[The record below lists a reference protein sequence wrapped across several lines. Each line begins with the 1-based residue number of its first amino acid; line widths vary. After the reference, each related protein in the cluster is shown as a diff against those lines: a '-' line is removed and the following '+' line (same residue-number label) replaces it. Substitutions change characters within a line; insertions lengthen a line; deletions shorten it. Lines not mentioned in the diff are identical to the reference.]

1 MENPYAGEW
10 SRISRIANEVRQS
23 RERVSRLEE
32 EARALQA
39 QAQNIPAQMDED
51 GNDMNASLR
60 ESMNAQAQDALQQL
74 QSAREDL
81 RESVSSAHSLARQ
94 YSQKRRAYEEKEGKT
109 SKAGADFGK
118 LAGFRFG
125 SSTAAE
131 GQRLAKQREKHYSD
145 HVKVLSSLISA
156 AEQAAEGVDPN
167 QQNTSEIADRGTFQ
181 RPGNKSETGRNIAGA
196 GAAASKESVRSNTS
210 SGKSSGKSGR
220 NLGRENQKHDTG
232 EYFNA
237 VLQSGDESLIQLA
250 AALMVSP
257 ELLNSYA
264 KDWNLHVQDNVEID
278 SSNEKKNMTYI
289 YAGVKYKNPDM
300 EKYKYNQV
308 INPGPL
314 SKYRNERGKIVDI
327 TTSFYG
333 GRYNEEIL
341 QEDTVFYRVSSGNG
355 IGHWFT
361 SEPPDSIIQARIN
374 NAVPLTWVDSQGEFS
389 GFSGIDTI
397 YAFVVPKGTR
407 IYTGPVRDQ
416 MGMSGGG
423 PEHLQTFIPEL
434 DNIRLKDTY
443 ALEEV
448 PGERTIFTDVMESGI
463 RLVPRKGALVPDYL
477 GVADVQKISL
487 DDHIDPT
494 ALKPE
499 NMYVYNGN
507 KYLTD
512 RNGNIAYTDMSMSV
526 VDFAQAIR
534 KSHNEYKRTGGK
546 NALHSNMDAGHI
558 MAIKN
563 GQHPSFTME
572 QERTTNRM
580 GGAFRN
586 FEMDMEKL
594 SKEHKT
600 VRVFGVYSEGDS
612 SSGTY
617 SPFWTY
623 RAEVDGELLYEAVF
637 TNDSSQSKG

>member
-250 AALMVSP
+250 AALMVAP
-257 ELLNSYA
+257 ELLNNYG
-264 KDWNLHVQDNVEID
+264 KDRHLHV
-278 SSNEKKNMTYI
+278 
-289 YAGVKYKNPDM
+289 
-300 EKYKYNQV
+300 
-308 INPGPL
+308 
-314 SKYRNERGKIVDI
+314 
-327 TTSFYG
+327 
-333 GRYNEEIL
+333 
-341 QEDTVFYRVSSGNG
+341 
-355 IGHWFT
+355 
-361 SEPPDSIIQARIN
+361 
-374 NAVPLTWVDSQGEFS
+374 
-389 GFSGIDTI
+389 
-397 YAFVVPKGTR
+397 
-407 IYTGPVRDQ
+407 
-416 MGMSGGG
+416 
-423 PEHLQTFIPEL
+423 
-434 DNIRLKDTY
+434 
-443 ALEEV
+443 
-448 PGERTIFTDVMESGI
+448 
-463 RLVPRKGALVPDYL
+463 
-477 GVADVQKISL
+477 
-487 DDHIDPT
+487 
-494 ALKPE
+494 
-499 NMYVYNGN
+499 
-507 KYLTD
+507 
-512 RNGNIAYTDMSMSV
+512 
-526 VDFAQAIR
+526 
-534 KSHNEYKRTGGK
+534 
-546 NALHSNMDAGHI
+546 
-558 MAIKN
+558 
-563 GQHPSFTME
+563 
-572 QERTTNRM
+572 
-580 GGAFRN
+580 
-586 FEMDMEKL
+586 
-594 SKEHKT
+594 
-600 VRVFGVYSEGDS
+600 
-612 SSGTY
+612 
-617 SPFWTY
+617 
-623 RAEVDGELLYEAVF
+623 
-637 TNDSSQSKG
+637 